1 MQRCPP
7 VMGDRAVPTQ
17 DMAVPTELELT
28 PAALSASRVRLPC
41 QSLNRC
47 PGPHPSLPFAAR
59 SHSPKPRLVFG
70 GASVSITQLHV
81 IHLRVDDLGV
91 SARQLHQGR

>member
-7 VMGDRAVPTQ
+7 VMGDRAVPTE
-17 DMAVPTELELT
+17 DMAVPKELELT
-28 PAALSASRVRLPC
+28 HAALSACLPC

-47 PGPHPSLPFAAR
+47 PGPYPSLPFAAR